1 MNLSI
6 NGQYAEETIGTAEKT
21 ELDAQFES
29 LAERADKTKLWTEK
43 IVAKTESVLQPNP
56 SKDHSLVGLL
66 VITLSM
72 IDSK

>member
-1 MNLSI
+1 MT
-6 NGQYAEETIGTAEKT
+6 GQYAEETIGTAEKT

-56 SKDHSLVGLL
+56 SKPMFDMS
-66 VITLSM
+66 VIE
-72 IDSK
+72 